1 MTFIVHFPRFQSCI
15 LVYLYKI
22 TTSGGDR
29 RNRIYIENG
38 VNVSFFFF
46 WCYILVIFLIK
57 PRINFNTN
65 LMVILSTNLSIVLNF
80 LYYSIILYNN
90 WIKFIIGSISEKN
103 SNYKRI
109 NRLVRLSLIVVS
121 PFHAIN

>member
-57 PRINFNTN
+57 PKINFNAN